1 MSVLARIGTALARMV
16 PRVGGARGKR
26 TGISGAS
33 WNAWATAQ
41 AEKLY
46 GPHNPL
52 AVGDR
57 TLALMEADWT
67 LGMCLELWQ
76 TAYHGTEYWVE
87 GPSQELNA
95 FVEEIWRREHRR
107 WIRVLLGALPYGRA
121 TAEIVW
127 ELRDVAFE
135 YVGPRQAKH
144 KRTMRGSFVISDLR
158 DYEPC
163 QVKILVDERGDFAGV
178 EVPEGVKLSADQV
191 IHVVNDGRW
200 GHLEGRSL
208 FHRSYSPWWWC
219 NVVYL
224 GANRYLERKGDPPL
238 IGYAPTEEEVDEQGN
253 EQDPVKVTAV
263 GAANLRGGG
272 NFVLPS
278 ETDPE
283 SKLRR
288 YELREMQVAQ
298 RAEEFLGLAQ
308 HYEALKAL
316 GALSHPGQVG
326 AEREPFAGKKV
337 GQRSQH
343 KLFVERQHELIL
355 DPVNGCLVPRLVRAN
370 FGDVA
375 ERDMP
380 RVCGGSLAENALD
393 VLGELA
399 QSAQR
404 AVAVTADGRP
414 VPVGSMID
422 WGRAFRA
429 LGVPTVDEDLIPD
442 DLPTD
447 NERPEPG
454 QPRAIGTNPSRP
466 EGPGERGLAR
476 RRPAAALG
484 FARASTPEEWL
495 AAAKA
500 GLGRVDEVV
509 ERAGR
514 AVEAERRRAER
525 RIRGVLSAAVEQA
538 RTTETVDGREVMST
552 RNRALPAQVEA
563 EVVAILN
570 DSMDALLDET
580 EISAEAFAGGAVS
593 PLGAAHTEAAIA
605 AGETVEA
612 VGLKRPRGASAAR
625 AVRDIVR
632 DAKTNGRGVATR
644 EGRRA
649 REILDRLIQGGSTT
663 EHAAKVAET
672 WELPSR
678 DLESSTVAHV
688 RASARAILGADEVL
702 QSDGV
707 SWAAL
712 AGPTEEAR
720 VLDRF
725 PQGKAADL
733 LYRTWSST
741 ADLDRHYESLVESG
755 AVQTSWRNLGRTF
768 GSPDMYVPVPHV
780 LAAGVG
786 ALLRGKRG
794 EWNDARRR
802 RQEEIAAQERP
813 AAEPA
818 PSAPL
823 AASRGPTVRAVVS
836 HLAGVKQ

>member
-95 FVEEIWRREHRR
+95 FVGEIWRREHRR

-121 TAEIVW
+121 TAELVW

-135 YVGPRQAKH
+135 YVGPRQAQH

-355 DPVNGCLVPRLVRAN
+355 DPVNRWLVPKLVRAN
-370 FGDVA
+370 FGEVA
-375 ERDMP
+375 DRDMP

-399 QSAQR
+399 QGAQR
-404 AVAVTADGRP
+404 TAAVTADGRP

-422 WGRAFRA
+422 WSRAFRA

-442 DLPTD
+442 DLEID

-454 QPRAIGTNPSRP
+454 QPRAIGTNPNRP
-466 EGPGERGLAR
+466 EGPGERGLG
-476 RRPAAALG
+476 RPAPALG

-495 AAAKA
+495 AAAHA

-509 ERAGR
+509 GRAAR

-525 RIRGVLSAAVEQA
+525 RIRAALSAAVEQA
-538 RTTETVDGREVMST
+538 RTTETADGREVVST
-552 RNRALPAQVEA
+552 RNRALPGQVEA
-563 EVVAILN
+563 EVVAILT
-570 DSMDALLDET
+570 DSMDALLDES
-580 EISAEAFAGGAVS
+580 EIAAEAFAAGAIS
-593 PLGAAHTEAAIA
+593 PLGTAHAEAANA
-605 AGETVEA
+605 AGDVLEA
-612 VGLKRPRGASAAR
+612 LGHRRPKGAAAAR
-625 AVRDIVR
+625 AVRDVVR

-649 REILDRLIQGGSTT
+649 REILDRLIQGGATT
-663 EHAAKVAET
+663 EHATSVAES
-672 WELPSR
+672 WELPAR

-702 QSDGV
+702 RGDSVGG
-707 SWAAL
+707 WAAL
-712 AGPTEEAR
+712 AGPAEEAR
-720 VLDRF
+720 ILERF

-733 LYRTWSST
+733 LYRTWPTT
-741 ADLDRHYESLVESG
+741 ADLDKHFEGLVESG
-755 AVQTSWRNLGRTF
+755 AVQTSWRNLGRSF
-768 GSPDMYVPVPHV
+768 GSPDMYVPIAAA
-780 LAAGVG
+780 LAG
-786 ALLRGKRG
+786 ATATYLRGKRA
-794 EWNDARRR
+794 EWNERRR
-802 RQEEIAAQERP
+802 IRQEEMAA
-813 AAEPA
+813 AGEPA
-818 PSAPL
+818 DGV
-823 AASRGPTVRAVVS
+823 AAG
-836 HLAGVKQ
+836 G